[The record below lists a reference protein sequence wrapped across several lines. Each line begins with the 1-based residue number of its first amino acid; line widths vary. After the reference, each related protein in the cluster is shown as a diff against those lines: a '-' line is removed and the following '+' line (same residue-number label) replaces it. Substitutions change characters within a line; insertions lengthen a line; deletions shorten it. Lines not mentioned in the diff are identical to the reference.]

1 MENTPSNGILHW
13 GKRKVN
19 DHILLQTRLGSML
32 EVPVTVKGR
41 LTPDVV
47 QKLRAAVDAR
57 SHEGAVYFLDEVTED
72 APFSAT
78 HTHTAWVCAFPR

>member
-1 MENTPSNGILHW
+1 MANNTSTGTLHW

-19 DHILLQTRLGSML
+19 DHIILQNLLGSML
-32 EVPVTVKGR
+32 EVPVTFKGR
-41 LTPDVV
+41 LTSEAV
-47 QKLRAAVDAR
+47 QRLRAAVDAR

-72 APFSAT
+72 APFGAE